1 MIPDG
6 VFQTAQKF
14 YQNELQRMSRR
25 HRDEQ
30 ALNQYRYKK
39 MMTLG
44 TVIGVGFV
52 AVGINGYMK
61 YNSLLEENVG
71 LRTENTALSETAT
84 MLNNETQTLSQ
95 QNQELQQ
102 VAKKQSIFAGVSE
115 VAAGALWFALEPI
128 SGTMVIIDGIQRIW
142 MGGSDTPK

>member
-6 VFQTAQKF
+6 VFQTAQRN
-14 YQNELQRMSRR
+14 YQNELHRMNAR

-30 ALNQYRYKK
+30 ALNQYRYKR
-39 MMTLG
+39 MVTLG

-61 YNSLLEENVG
+61 YSSLLSENMG
-71 LRTENTALSETAT
+71 LQTENAALYETANQ
-84 MLNNETQTLSQ
+84 LNDQTSALNQ
-95 QNQELQQ
+95 QNQELQK
-102 VAKKQSIFAGVSE
+102 VAKQQSIYTGISE

-128 SGTMVIIDGIQRIW
+128 SVMLLLNGEI
-142 MGGSDTPK
+142 

>member
-6 VFQTAQKF
+6 VFQTAQKY
-14 YQNELQRMSRR
+14 YQNELQRLNQR

-30 ALNQYRYKK
+30 AMNQYRYKR

-61 YNSLLEENVG
+61 YNSLLAENIG
-71 LRTENTALSETAT
+71 LKTENTALNETAT
-84 MLNNETQTLSQ
+84 MLNNETQSLSQ

-142 MGGSDTPK
+142 LGGSETPN